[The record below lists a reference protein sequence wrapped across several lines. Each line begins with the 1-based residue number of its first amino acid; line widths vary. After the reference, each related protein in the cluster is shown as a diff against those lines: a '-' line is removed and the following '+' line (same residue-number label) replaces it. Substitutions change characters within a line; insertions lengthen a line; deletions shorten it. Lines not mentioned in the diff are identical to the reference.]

1 MKKIRRIQLH
11 HAAILPKEQ
20 MIGVI
25 GGAGSKSY
33 HYYLRCDQ
41 GRPNGY
47 VVSYCDRATMEMH
60 CDSIPPIPVCVIT
73 YY

>member
-41 GRPNGY
+41 DRPNGY
-47 VVSYCDRATMEMH
+47 LSVTATEQPWK
-60 CDSIPPIPVCVIT
+60 CIAT
-73 YY
+73 AFLQFLFAL